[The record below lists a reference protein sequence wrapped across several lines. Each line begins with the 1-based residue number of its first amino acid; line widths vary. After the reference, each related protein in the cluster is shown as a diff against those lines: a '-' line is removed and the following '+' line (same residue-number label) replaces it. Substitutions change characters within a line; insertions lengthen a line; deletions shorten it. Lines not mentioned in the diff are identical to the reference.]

1 MTDDARAE
9 LLRLA
14 GRVAGIARDF
24 RADAAEFRPATLAEC
39 KYAGRVEGLACVAAE
54 LARAVAA
61 AVGGEGG
68 AA

>member
-24 RADAAEFRPATLAEC
+24 RADAAEFRPATAAEC
-39 KYAGRVEGLACVAAE
+39 KYAGRVEGLACVAEE